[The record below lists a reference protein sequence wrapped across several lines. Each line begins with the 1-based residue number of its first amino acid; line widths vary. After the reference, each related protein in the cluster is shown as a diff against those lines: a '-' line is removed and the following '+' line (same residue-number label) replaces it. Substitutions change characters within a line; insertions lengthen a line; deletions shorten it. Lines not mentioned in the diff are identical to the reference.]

1 MYDSTSEPP
10 TCERNPLTSKYKFLT
25 TEVGIQF
32 EALVCTIHPVYC
44 RMPEDVL
51 FWIVELTN
59 DVNQG
64 NVTSKL
70 PQLCNNVTDV

>member
-1 MYDSTSEPP
+1 MYDSTSELP

-51 FWIVELTN
+51 F
-59 DVNQG
+59 
-64 NVTSKL
+64 
-70 PQLCNNVTDV
+70 